1 MAKFQSNQIRNICLI
16 GHGGDGK
23 TSLAEAMLY
32 VAKVTDRLGKI
43 ADGNTVCDFDP
54 DEVKKQGSLSSSLV
68 NLVWNDKKIN
78 ILDTPGDFDF
88 VGEVKQAVSVAGS
101 AIIVVDGKTGLKVGA
116 ELAWDHAEKIPKAF
130 FVNKMDDENAK
141 FSKVVS
147 QLRDTFGNTICPMF
161 VPFHEGTP
169 NLGYVNVITGQAFKF
184 DKNGN
189 RSDAEIP
196 ADFVSELENYTLQV
210 NEALAVTSDEL
221 MEKFF
226 AGEAFTKE
234 EMSVAL
240 NKGLFEGSI
249 VPVFS
254 GSATNLSGVRTL
266 LDIIA
271 SSFVSPVDRAV
282 TSAVDASGNSCTYT
296 ADQNGET
303 ALFVFKTVADSF
315 GKKTFFK
322 VVNGTVRKDDML
334 TNKKTGGAEKIARIV
349 TCVGKSE
356 TDADE
361 LAYGDLGCTVKLVN
375 TNTGDTLSTNS
386 FEYTIPRID
395 FPVPYLCKA
404 IIPKAK
410 GDEDK
415 ISTGVAKL
423 LEEDLTARY
432 ENNAETKQMCLYGL
446 GDTHIDMLVSKLKT
460 RFGTSVETQTP
471 RVAYRETIKK
481 KAQVEGKHKKQSGG
495 HGQYG
500 HVKIE
505 FAPGEKEELE
515 FSESVFGGAVPKN
528 FFPAVEKGLQES
540 MAKGILAGYPV
551 IKVKANLFDG
561 SYHPVD
567 SSEMSF
573 KIAANLAFKEG
584 MKACSPTLLEP
595 VGELK
600 VLIPTSFSGD
610 IMSDVSKRRGRV
622 MGMSESSK
630 KGYTVIDAE
639 VPSAE
644 MLSYAVQLRAM
655 TQGRGSYTFDFVRY
669 EEAPAEIAAKVIET
683 AKKDN
688 ADGE

>member
-16 GHGGDGK
+16 AHGGDGK

-43 ADGNTVCDFDP
+43 ADGNTVSDFDP
-54 DEVKKQGSLSSSLV
+54 DEVKKQGSISSTLM
-68 NLVWNDKKIN
+68 NLAWNGKKIN

-88 VGEVKQAVSVAGS
+88 VGEVKQAVAVAGS
-101 AIIVVDGKTGLKVGA
+101 AIIVVDGKSGLKVGA
-116 ELAWDHAEKIPKAF
+116 ELAWDSAEKLPKAF

-141 FSKVVS
+141 FENVVA
-147 QLRDTFGNTICPMF
+147 QLRDTFGSSICPVF
-161 VPFHEGTP
+161 VPFNEGTP
-169 NLGYVNVITGQAFKF
+169 DMGFVNIITGQAFKF
-184 DKNGN
+184 DKSGN
-189 RSDAEIP
+189 RTETEIP
-196 ADFVSELENYTLQV
+196 DSFKSAVDDYQAQV

-226 AGEAFTKE
+226 AGESFTHE
-234 EMSVAL
+234 EMSNAL
-240 NKGLFEGSI
+240 NVGLFAGSI

-254 GSATNLSGVRTL
+254 GSAATLAGVRTL
-266 LDIIA
+266 MDVIA
-271 SSFVSPVDRAV
+271 GSFVSPVDRAE
-282 TSAVDASGNSCTYT
+282 TIAFDESGKECKYT
-296 ADQNGET
+296 ASSDGDP
-303 ALFVFKTVADSF
+303 AIFVFKTVADPF

-322 VVNGTVRKDDML
+322 VVNGTLKKDSML
-334 TNKKTGGAEKIARIV
+334 TNKTTGQVEKIAKIV
-349 TCVGKSE
+349 TCVGKTE
-356 TDADE
+356 TDVDE
-361 LAYGDLGCTVKLVN
+361 LAYGDIACTVKLVN
-375 TNTGDTLSTNS
+375 TNTNDTLSAAG
-386 FEYTIPRID
+386 FKYTLPKIK
-395 FPVPYLCKA
+395 FPTPYLCKA

-415 ISTGVAKL
+415 ISTGISKL

-446 GDTHIDMLVSKLKT
+446 GDIHIDMLVSKLKT
-460 RFGTSVETQTP
+460 RFGTAVNTDVP
-471 RVAYRETIKK
+471 KVPYRETIKK

-505 FAPGEKEELE
+505 FAPGDKDELE
-515 FSESVFGGAVPKN
+515 FTESVFGGAVPKN

-584 MKACSPTLLEP
+584 MKACNPVLLEP
-595 VGELK
+595 YGELK
-600 VLIPTSFSGD
+600 VLIPTSSSGD

-622 MGMSESSK
+622 MGMSESEK

-655 TQGRGSYTFDFVRY
+655 TQGRGSYTFNFVRY
-669 EEAPAEIAAKVIET
+669 EEAPAEVAAKVIEA
-683 AKKDN
+683 AKKNN

>member
-1 MAKFQSNQIRNICLI
+1 MAKFQSNQIRNICLL
-16 GHGGDGK
+16 GHSGDGK

-43 ADGNTVCDFDP
+43 ADGNTVGDFDP
-54 DEVKKQGSLSSSLV
+54 DEIKKQGSLSASLM

-78 ILDTPGDFDF
+78 IIDTPGDFDF
-88 VGEVKQAVSVAGS
+88 VGEVKQAVSVAAS
-101 AIIVVDGKTGLKVGA
+101 AILVIDGKSGLKVGA
-116 ELAWDHAEKIPKAF
+116 ELAWDNAEKLPKAIF
-130 FVNKMDDENAK
+130 INKMDDENAK
-141 FSKVVS
+141 FDKVVA
-147 QLRDTFGNTICPMF
+147 QLRETFGNSICPFF
-161 VPFHEGTP
+161 VPFNEGTP
-169 NLGYVNVITGQAFKF
+169 DIGFVNIIKEKAYKF

-196 ADFVSELENYTLQV
+196 ESFKSAMETYTAQV

-226 AGEAFTKE
+226 EGTPFTHE
-234 EMSVAL
+234 EMSTAL

-254 GSATNLSGVRTL
+254 GSAATLAGVRTL
-266 LDIIA
+266 LDMIA
-271 SSFVSPVDRAV
+271 NSFVSPVDRAV
-282 TSAVDASGNSCTYT
+282 TSAIAEDGSEVKYT
-296 ADQNGET
+296 ASSDGEP
-303 ALFVFKTVADSF
+303 AIFVFKTVADPF

-322 VVNGTVRKDDML
+322 VINGTLKKDTIL
-334 TNKKTGGAEKIARIV
+334 TNKTTGQAEKIAKIV
-349 TCVGKSE
+349 TCVGKTE
-356 TDADE
+356 TEVDE
-361 LAYGDLGCTVKLVN
+361 LAYGDIACTVKLVN
-375 TNTGDTLSTNS
+375 TNTNDTLSTAG
-386 FEYTIPRID
+386 FKYTIPKIA
-395 FPVPYLCKA
+395 FPTPYLCKA

-415 ISTGVAKL
+415 ISTGIAKL

-432 ENNAETKQMCLYGL
+432 ENNAETKQMCIYGL
-446 GDTHIDMLVSKLKT
+446 GDIHIDTLVSRLKN
-460 RFGTSVETQTP
+460 RFGTKVDIATP
-471 RVAYRETIKK
+471 KVPYRETIKK

-505 FAPGEKEELE
+505 FAPGEKDELE
-515 FSESVFGGAVPKN
+515 FTESVFGGAVPKN

-573 KIAANLAFKEG
+573 KVAASLAFKEG
-584 MKACSPTLLEP
+584 MKACNPVLLEP

-610 IMSDVSKRRGRV
+610 IMSDISKRRGRV
-622 MGMSESSK
+622 MGMSEASK
-630 KGYTVIDAE
+630 KGYTSIDAE

-644 MLSYAVQLRAM
+644 MMSYAVQLRAM
-655 TQGRGSYTFDFVRY
+655 TQGRGSYTFSFVRY
-669 EEAPAEIAAKVIET
+669 EEAPAEVAAKVIEA

-688 ADGE
+688 PDGE

>member
-1 MAKFQSNQIRNICLI
+1 MAKFQSTQIRNICLM
-16 GHGGDGK
+16 GHSGDGK
-23 TSLAEAMLY
+23 TSLSEAMLY
-32 VAKVTDRLGKI
+32 VAKVTDRLGKT
-43 ADGNTVCDFDP
+43 ADGNTVSDFDP
-54 DEVKKQGSLSSSLV
+54 DEIKKQGSLSATLM
-68 NLVWNDKKIN
+68 NLAWKDAKIN

-88 VGEVKQAVSVAGS
+88 VGEVKQAISVAAS
-101 AIIVVDGKTGLKVGA
+101 AIIVVDGKSGLKVGA
-116 ELAWDHAEKIPKAF
+116 ELAWDSAEKLPKAF
-130 FVNKMDDENAK
+130 FVNKMDDENAN
-141 FSKVVS
+141 FGKVVD

-161 VPFHEGTP
+161 VPFNEGTP
-169 NLGYVNVITGQAFKF
+169 DLGFVNIINEKAYKF
-184 DKNGN
+184 DKSGN
-189 RSDAEIP
+189 RSDTEIP
-196 ADFVSELENYTLQV
+196 ASFMPEVEKYKLQV

-226 AGEAFTKE
+226 AEEEFTLE
-234 EMSVAL
+234 EKANAL

-249 VPVFS
+249 TPVFS
-254 GSATNLSGVRTL
+254 GSATTLAGVRTL
-266 LDIIA
+266 LDTVA
-271 SSFVSPVDRAV
+271 NAFVSPIDRAL
-282 TSAVDASGNSCTYT
+282 TTALDADGKEAKYT
-296 ADQNGET
+296 ASPDGEP
-303 ALFVFKTVADSF
+303 AIFVYKTVADPF

-322 VVNGTVRKDDML
+322 VVNGTLKKDTVL
-334 TNKKTGGAEKIARIV
+334 TNKTTGQTEKIAKIV
-349 TCVGKSE
+349 TCVGKTE
-356 TDADE
+356 TEVDE
-361 LAYGDLGCTVKLVN
+361 LAYGDIGCTVKLVN
-375 TNTGDTLSTNS
+375 TNTNDTLASS
-386 FEYTIPRID
+386 EFAYTISKID
-395 FPVPYLCKA
+395 FPTPYLCKA

-415 ISTGVAKL
+415 ISSGIAKL
-423 LEEDLTARY
+423 LEEDLTASY
-432 ENNAETKQMCLYGL
+432 ENNAETKQLCIYGL
-446 GDTHIDMLVSKLKT
+446 GDIHIDMLVSKLKS
-460 RFGTSVETQTP
+460 RFGASVTLETP
-471 RVAYRETIKK
+471 KIAYRETIKK

-505 FAPGEKEELE
+505 FAPGENDGLE
-515 FSESVFGGAVPKN
+515 FTESVFGGAVPKN

-573 KIAANLAFKEG
+573 KVAANLAFKEG
-584 MKACSPTLLEP
+584 MKACNPTLLEP

-610 IMSDVSKRRGRV
+610 IMSDISKRRGRV
-622 MGMSESSK
+622 MGMSEASR

-655 TQGRGSYTFDFVRY
+655 TQGRGSYTFNFVRY
-669 EEAPAEIAAKVIET
+669 EEAPSEVAAKVIEN

>member
-1 MAKFQSNQIRNICLI
+1 MAKFQSNQIRNICLL

-23 TSLAEAMLY
+23 TSLAEAILY
-32 VAKVTDRLGKI
+32 VAKVNDRLGKV
-43 ADGNTVCDFDP
+43 ADGNTVSDFDP
-54 DEVKKQGSLSSSLV
+54 EEIKKHGSISASLM
-68 NLVWNDKKIN
+68 NLVWNGKKIN

-101 AIIVVDGKTGLKVGA
+101 AVIVVDGKSGLKVGA
-116 ELAWDHAEKIPKAF
+116 ELAWDNAEKLPKAF

-141 FSKVVS
+141 FEKVVA
-147 QLRDTFGNTICPMF
+147 QLRETFGSVICPMF
-161 VPFHEGTP
+161 VPFNEGTP
-169 NLGYVNVITGQAFKF
+169 DMGFVNLITDQAFKF
-184 DKNGN
+184 DKAGN
-189 RSDAEIP
+189 RTDTTVPESFKPQMEA
-196 ADFVSELENYTLQV
+196 YKLQV

-226 AGEAFTKE
+226 MEEPFTHE
-234 EMSVAL
+234 EMSEAL
-240 NKGLFEGSI
+240 NAGLFAGSI

-254 GSATNLSGVRTL
+254 GSAATLAGVRTF
-266 LDIIA
+266 LDVIA
-271 SSFVSPVDRAV
+271 SSFVSPVDRAKIK
-282 TSAVDASGNSCTYT
+282 AIDDSGKETEYN
-296 ADQNGET
+296 ADPNGEP
-303 ALFVFKTVADSF
+303 ALFVFKTVADPF

-322 VVNGTVRKDDML
+322 VVNGTLKKDSML
-334 TNKKTGGAEKIARIV
+334 TNKSNGQVEKIAKIV
-349 TCVGKSE
+349 TCVGKTE
-356 TDADE
+356 TDTDE

-375 TNTGDTLSTNS
+375 TNTNDTLAAAGFGYS
-386 FEYTIPRID
+386 IPKIK
-395 FPVPYLCKA
+395 FPTPYLCKA

-415 ISTGVAKL
+415 ISSGIAKL

-446 GDTHIDMLVSKLKT
+446 GDVHIDVLVSKLKS
-460 RFGTSVETQTP
+460 RFGTTVDTASPKVP
-471 RVAYRETIKK
+471 YRETIKK

-505 FAPGEKEELE
+505 FAPGDKDELE
-515 FSESVFGGAVPKN
+515 FTESVFGGSVPKN

-573 KIAANLAFKEG
+573 KIAASLAFKEG
-584 MKACSPTLLEP
+584 MKACNPVLLEP

-610 IMSDVSKRRGRV
+610 IMGDVSKRRGRV
-622 MGMSESSK
+622 MGMSESEK

-639 VPSAE
+639 VPTAE

-655 TQGRGSYTFDFVRY
+655 TQGRGSYTFNFVRY
-669 EEAPAEIAAKVIET
+669 EEAPAEIAAKVIEA

-688 ADGE
+688 PDGE